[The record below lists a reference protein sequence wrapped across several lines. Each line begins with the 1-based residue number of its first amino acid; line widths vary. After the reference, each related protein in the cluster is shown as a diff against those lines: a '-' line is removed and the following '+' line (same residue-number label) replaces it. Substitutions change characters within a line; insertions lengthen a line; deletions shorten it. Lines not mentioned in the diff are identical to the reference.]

1 MTGTGTL
8 VIHLNDQNDN
18 VPILERN
25 AVSICTYKEPTM
37 VNITAVDLDF
47 PPYGS
52 PFYYELLGDVKDKWR
67 VEPAHGNATV
77 FTQSRPPY
85 SR

>member
-25 AVSICTYKEPTM
+25 PVSICTDKDPTM